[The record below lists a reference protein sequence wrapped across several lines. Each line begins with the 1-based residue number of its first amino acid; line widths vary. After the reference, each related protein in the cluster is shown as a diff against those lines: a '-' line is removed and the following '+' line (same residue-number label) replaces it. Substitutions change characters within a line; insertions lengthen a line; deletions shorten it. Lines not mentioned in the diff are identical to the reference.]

1 MKVRLNKRVIDEAV
15 YQGPGGC
22 YLWDIDILGFGLRIY
37 PSGRKSFVTTYA
49 ARGRQ
54 RFVTIGRYGEL
65 TVQQARA
72 AALELLARARRG
84 EDPGGDRIAAR
95 QAPTVADLAERH
107 LKEHAAIRKKARS
120 AKRDRQAWERCVLP
134 RLGKRK
140 VADVTRAD
148 VSKIVTEMAETPA
161 MANKVFSLLSKAFA
175 LAEVWGWR
183 PEGSNPCKNVGR
195 YREEGR
201 ERYLSETEL
210 ARLGEVLVEAERSWG
225 TTPQAVAAVRLLI
238 LTGCRS
244 SEILTLRWEDV
255 DFERRCLHLPD
266 GKTGKRTVL
275 LNAGAL
281 QVLEGL
287 ERVEGNPHVIP
298 GNRPGSHFAT
308 LQRFWDR
315 VRVAADIKDVRVH
328 DIRHH
333 FASVGINTGQNL
345 SVIGKLL
352 GHTKITTTQRYAH
365 LADDPLRRANEE
377 IGATLAATLAGRAA
391 VNGSAPPKTLA
402 GEQ

>member
-1 MKVRLNKRVIDEAV
+1 MKVRINKTTIDEAV
-15 YQGPGGC
+15 YEGPGGC
-22 YLWDIDILGFGLRIY
+22 YLWDTGTSGFGVRIY
-37 PSGRKSFVTTYA
+37 PSGRKTFVITY
-49 ARGRQ
+49 RTKSQ
-54 RFVTIGRYGEL
+54 QHFVTIGRYGEM

-72 AALELLARARRG
+72 EALELLGRARKG
-84 EDPGGDRIAAR
+84 EDLGGGRRAAKG
-95 QAPTVADLAERH
+95 APTVADLAQRH
-107 LKEHAAIRKKARS
+107 LQDHAAIKKTDRS

-134 RLGKRK
+134 QLGKRK
-140 VADVTRAD
+140 VADITRAD
-148 VSKIVTEMAETPA
+148 ISKLITGMAETPA

-183 PEGSNPCKNVGR
+183 PENSNPCRNIGR
-195 YREEGR
+195 YHEEAR
-201 ERYLSETEL
+201 ERYLSESEL
-210 ARLGEVLVEAERSWG
+210 ARLGEVLVEAEESWG
-225 TTPQAVAAVRLLI
+225 TSPQAVAAVRLLI

-244 SEILTLRWEDV
+244 SEILKLRWEDI
-255 DFERRCLHLPD
+255 DFERRCLHLPE

-281 QVLEGL
+281 QILEGL
-287 ERVEGNPHVIP
+287 ERIEGNPYVIP

-315 VRVAADIKDVRVH
+315 VRVVADIKDVRVH

-365 LADDPLRRANEE
+365 LADDPLRKANEE
-377 IGATLAATLAGRAA
+377 IGATLAATLDRKKSI
-391 VNGSAPPKTLA
+391 VTNIEP
-402 GEQ
+402 